1 MKAATPALSI
11 MALLALGQ
19 PLDVNRASPAQH
31 TQHAVRVPGTDI
43 MLEAGW
49 ELLQTIDGQC
59 MYTVPA
65 TWVVSDDRRSA
76 RQPDGT
82 TSLSVAAIEVTSWSW
97 HRSAVRSS
105 MLPATVI
112 EDTDHRLW
120 IERRD
125 GTSWWQHVSVGEGA
139 RVCVADIEARPRNHG
154 PKVVQQIASSVRVS
168 PNTGRH

>member
-1 MKAATPALSI
+1 MRPYPSALLI
-11 MALLALGQ
+11 MALALCQ
-19 PLDVNRASPAQH
+19 SPDVTPPAPARH
-31 TQHAVRVPGTDI
+31 TRHAVRVPGTDI

-82 TSLSVAAIEVTSWSW
+82 TSLSVAALETNWSW
-97 HRSAVRSS
+97 HRSAVRST
-105 MLPATVI
+105 MLPATVL

-125 GTSWWQHVSVGEGA
+125 GQSWWQHVSVGEGG
-139 RVCVADIEARPRNHG
+139 RVCAADIEARPPNRG
-154 PKVVQQIASSVRVS
+154 PEVVQQIASSVRVS
-168 PNTGRH
+168 HGTARH